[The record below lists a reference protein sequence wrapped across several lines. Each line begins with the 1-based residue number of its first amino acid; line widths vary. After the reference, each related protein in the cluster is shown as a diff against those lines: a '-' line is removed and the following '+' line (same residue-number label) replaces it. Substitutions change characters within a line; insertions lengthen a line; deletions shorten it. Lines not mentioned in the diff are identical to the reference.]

1 MSSTK
6 SAAPLHIELQPSRR
20 LLLLLSCLYAGAVV
34 SILLLSIPLPER
46 LALVAVVLLSYPVS
60 LNRIGWFDRFNKRY
74 PTLFRP
80 AVTALHW
87 RDSGEWELHGGGV
100 ERRKRSA
107 ADSSFERQQS
117 VSQQTIAAQLQPAS
131 TVHPFMTVLN
141 FFCEISGIIEL
152 KQKSRTR
159 GRRIAVV
166 ILPDSLDAEDFRRLR
181 VHLLSRPLLQADS
194 AAE

>member
-1 MSSTK
+1 MSSSK
-6 SAAPLHIELQPSRR
+6 SAAPLHIELQASRR
-20 LLLLLSCLYAGAVV
+20 LLQLLSCLYASAVV
-34 SILLLSIPLPER
+34 SLLLLSIPLPVR
-46 LALVAVVLLSYPVS
+46 LVLVSVVLLSYPVS
-60 LNRIGWFDRFNKRY
+60 LNRIGWFDRFNERY

-87 RDSGEWELHGGGV
+87 RDSGEWELHGGGI

-107 ADSSFERQQS
+107 ADSSLESQHS

-141 FFCEISGIIEL
+141 FFCE
-152 KQKSRTR
+152 QQPWH
-159 GRRIAVV
+159 RRRVSVV

>member
-141 FFCEISGIIEL
+141 FFCEQQPGL
-152 KQKSRTR
+152 LSRTR